1 MLAYNS
7 ISRIIA
13 SISVFIVLT
22 LFQVSPCLS
31 ADILHFPI
39 IKDFTPPESVSLC
52 GEPIPLENRRVW
64 EMLDREF
71 TISVW
76 NRFQVTLWLKRAGR
90 YFPYI
95 ESKLEEARMPLDLK
109 YLAVAESSLL
119 PGIRSRK
126 GAVGIWQ
133 FLAETARHHGLRVD
147 RKIDERRSVQRS
159 TEAAI
164 DYLRELNN
172 RFGSWTL
179 ALAAYNCGEEL
190 VEKEIKEQKVRDYH
204 RLNLPLETER
214 FIFRIAAI
222 KVVMENPERYGYH
235 IPPNNIYRPIRFDTI
250 AIEVEKQLSMREVAQ
265 TLDTDFK
272 IIREMNPHIL
282 RYDFPKGKYLIY
294 VPSGSGSKMANIM
307 NALASHASYK
317 KDLDS
322 DYVLKVQPG
331 DFSSNVPTG
340 TGASVSSLINLHE
353 IDGLP

>member
-1 MLAYNS
+1 MLAYIS
-7 ISRIIA
+7 FSRIIA
-13 SISVFIVLT
+13 FVSVIIVLT
-22 LFQVSPCLS
+22 LLQISPSHS

-39 IKDFTPPESVSLC
+39 IKDFSPPESVSLC

-126 GAVGIWQ
+126 GAVGTWQ
-133 FLAETARHHGLRVD
+133 FLAETARRHGLRVD

-164 DYLRELNN
+164 DYLRELKNM
-172 RFGSWTL
+172 FGSWTL
-179 ALAAYNCGEEL
+179 ALAAYNCGEEW
-190 VEKEIKEQKVRDYH
+190 VEKEIKEQKVSDYH

-222 KVVMENPERYGYH
+222 KVVMENPERYGYN
-235 IPPNNIYRPIRFDTI
+235 IAPDNIYRPLRFDTI
-250 AIEVEKQLSMREVAQ
+250 ALEVDKPLSMTEVAQ
-265 TLDTDFK
+265 TLNTDFK
-272 IIREMNPHIL
+272 IIRELNPHIL
-282 RYDFPKGKYLIY
+282 GYGLPKGKYFVY

-317 KDLDS
+317 EEMDA
-322 DYVLKVQPG
+322 DYDLKVQPVDISG
-331 DFSSNVPTG
+331 SVPTG
-340 TGASVSSLINLHE
+340 AGASVSSFQYLNE

>member
-1 MLAYNS
+1 MVKNPMLAYIS
-7 ISRIIA
+7 FSRIITF
-13 SISVFIVLT
+13 ISVMIVLT
-22 LFQVSPCLS
+22 LLQISPSLS
-31 ADILHFPI
+31 ADTIHFPT
-39 IKDFTPPESVSLC
+39 IKDFSPPGSVNLC

-95 ESKLEEARMPLDLK
+95 ESKLEEAHMPLDLK

-126 GAVGIWQ
+126 GAVGTWQ
-133 FLAETARHHGLRVD
+133 FLAETARRHGLRVD

-164 DYLRELNN
+164 DYLRNLKNM
-172 RFGSWTL
+172 FGSWTL
-179 ALAAYNCGEEL
+179 ALAAYNCGEKL

-214 FIFRIAAI
+214 FIFRIVAI
-222 KVVMENPERYGYH
+222 KVIMNNPGRYGY
-235 IPPNNIYRPIRFDTI
+235 NIAPDNLYRPIRFDTI
-250 AIEVEKQLSMREVAQ
+250 AVTVDKPLSFIGVAQ
-265 TLDTDFK
+265 TMDTDFK
-272 IIREMNPHIL
+272 VIREMNPHIL
-282 RYDFPKGKYLIY
+282 GYDLPKGKYPVY

-317 KDLDS
+317 KEMDS
-322 DYVLKVQPG
+322 DYSLNVQPV
-331 DFSSNVPTG
+331 DISSNVPKRTE
-340 TGASVSSLINLHE
+340 APVSSLK
-353 IDGLP
+353 